1 MQVPVVEKEAFTMP
15 DLLATTECSSKS
27 VKVSIFALTRN
38 AAVAGHVTARKTF
51 KVLSFFEWMLTVRT
65 NTMYTVYIV
74 VTIVTISILWCPE
87 VHEGMPVCLTDQD
100 QQQGLVFDF
109 PKTLVF
115 FLLQQ
120 DRLVFFSSFT
130 HTV

>member
-74 VTIVTISILWCPE
+74 VTIVTISICGVQKVMKGSL
-87 VHEGMPVCLTDQD
+87 
-100 QQQGLVFDF
+100 FI
-109 PKTLVF
+109 
-115 FLLQQ
+115 
-120 DRLVFFSSFT
+120 
-130 HTV
+130 